1 MSIYVIRIPTE
12 WRSQVDSYTVRQWL
26 GVFLRQPHRLAADT
40 PREIDYRM
48 AFHLPRRAVCRL
60 ALYAGD
66 TIAGSLRRL
75 IRTRIEGVITS

>member
-1 MSIYVIRIPTE
+1 MSICVIRIPTE

-26 GVFLRQPHRLAADT
+26 GNFLRQRHRLAPDT
-40 PREIDYRM
+40 PEELGYRVS
-48 AFHLPRRAVCRL
+48 FHLPRRAVHRL

-75 IRTRIEGVITS
+75 IQRESRG